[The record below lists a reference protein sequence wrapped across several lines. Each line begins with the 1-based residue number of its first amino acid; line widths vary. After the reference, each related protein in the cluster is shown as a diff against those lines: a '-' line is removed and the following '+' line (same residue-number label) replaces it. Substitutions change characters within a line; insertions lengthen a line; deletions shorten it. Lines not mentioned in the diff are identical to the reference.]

1 MNIEINDIIEIV
13 KRASLIM
20 RKNNFNIS
28 HKEGYSNIVTDC
40 DIEVQKFL
48 CSELM
53 KLCPD
58 CGFLCEEEDMQNPQ
72 QKEFIWII
80 DPIDGTANFAR
91 GIPECCISVAL
102 KHKGEIAMGVVYN
115 PYKEELYHAVKDQG
129 SYMNG
134 KKLSVSDRVF
144 EDGMLCTAMSL
155 YNKQYAK
162 ICSDIIYEVYNSCND
177 IRRFGACAVEL
188 CYLAAG
194 TCDLYFEYRIQPWD
208 YSAAYL
214 ILKEAGGILTGM
226 NGSKLNFD
234 SPTMLIGANNRKNLE
249 RLIEIINRHIE
260 NVG

>member
-1 MNIEINDIIEIV
+1 
-13 KRASLIM
+13 
-20 RKNNFNIS
+20 
-28 HKEGYSNIVTDC
+28 
-40 DIEVQKFL
+40 
-48 CSELM
+48 
-53 KLCPD
+53 
-58 CGFLCEEEDMQNPQ
+58 
-72 QKEFIWII
+72 
-80 DPIDGTANFAR
+80 
-91 GIPECCISVAL
+91 
-102 KHKGEIAMGVVYN
+102 
-115 PYKEELYHAVKDQG
+115 
-129 SYMNG
+129 MNG

-249 RLIEIINRHIE
+249 RLIEIINRHIK

>member
-13 KRASLIM
+13 KQASLIM

-48 CSELM
+48 CAELM

-72 QKEFIWII
+72 QKEYIWII

-115 PYKEELYHAVKDQG
+115 PYKEELYHAVKGQG
-129 SYMNG
+129 SCNQ
-134 KKLSVSDRVF
+134 
-144 EDGMLCTAMSL
+144 C
-155 YNKQYAK
+155 QY
-162 ICSDIIYEVYNSCND
+162 
-177 IRRFGACAVEL
+177 RPGL
-188 CYLAAG
+188 
-194 TCDLYFEYRIQPWD
+194 
-208 YSAAYL
+208 
-214 ILKEAGGILTGM
+214 
-226 NGSKLNFD
+226 
-234 SPTMLIGANNRKNLE
+234 
-249 RLIEIINRHIE
+249 
-260 NVG
+260 